1 MTEKIKLL
9 AIFEWLEDLIAQ
21 PDCYGCP
28 FLITITE
35 FPALDYP
42 GHQVAVAH
50 KNQMRDQLIE
60 LAKHA
65 EPQNPKE
72 LGTFNAAGWSVCRT
86 TAVWTEWI

>member
-1 MTEKIKLL
+1 MNQASDDPKIKLL

-50 KNQMRDQLIE
+50 KIRCVINSSRWRSTGT
-60 LAKHA
+60 K
-65 EPQNPKE
+65 PKE
-72 LGTFNAAGWSVCRT
+72 LGTFINAA
-86 TAVWTEWI
+86 

>member
-1 MTEKIKLL
+1 MKASDDPKIKLL

-28 FLITITE
+28 FPFTE

-60 LAKHA
+60 LAKQ
-65 EPQNPKE
+65 EPQNLKNWAH
-72 LGTFNAAGWSVCRT
+72 LFNAA
-86 TAVWTEWI
+86 

>member
-1 MTEKIKLL
+1 MYWGSDESSFRWPEIKLL

-65 EPQNPKE
+65 EPQNLK
-72 LGTFNAAGWSVCRT
+72 NCAH
-86 TAVWTEWI
+86 

>member
-1 MTEKIKLL
+1 M
-9 AIFEWLEDLIAQ
+9 
-21 PDCYGCP
+21 
-28 FLITITE
+28 ITITE

-65 EPQNPKE
+65 GRK
-72 LGTFNAAGWSVCRT
+72 T
-86 TAVWTEWI
+86 

>member
-1 MTEKIKLL
+1 L

-50 KNQMRDQLIE
+50 KNQMRDQLIWRSTQE
-60 LAKHA
+60 R
-65 EPQNPKE
+65 QNPKE
-72 LGTFNAAGWSVCRT
+72 LGAHY
-86 TAVWTEWI
+86 